1 MPLETA
7 LSVLVGVFFAASVFL
22 LTSRNVIRILLGVA
36 LLSNAAN
43 LLIFTA
49 GRVTRVVPPII
60 PEGHVAPLT
69 ATANPLPQ
77 ALILT
82 AIVISFALFAFVL
95 VLVYRAYEE
104 IGTEDTNRMRIAE
117 PDDRPLP
124 PEGY

>member
-1 MPLETA
+1 MEPA
-7 LSVLVGVFFAASVFL
+7 LIIVVTGFYAAAIYL
-22 LTSRNVIRILLGVA
+22 LTSRHLIRLLLGIV

-43 LLIFTA
+43 LTIFSA
-49 GRVTRVVPPII
+49 GRITREIPPII
-60 PEGHVAPLT
+60 PAGLDVPPV

-82 AIVISFALFAFVL
+82 AIVISFSLFAFVL

-104 IGTEDTNRMRIAE
+104 LGTDDSNEMRLAE
-117 PDDRPLP
+117 PAKSPDL